1 MNDPKPYFDHL
12 DDFAHKS
19 LFDGIE
25 TLWQP
30 LQTLAASIETIL
42 ANLPSSV
49 DRVQALDGCTLI
61 AGRTLTRYPEA
72 ACNVES
78 WIEISKTTYIEP
90 LGIVLGAG
98 TVLEP
103 SAILKGP
110 AVIGSQCEIRQGAYV
125 RGNVVTGDRCVIG
138 HATEVKNSILMN
150 HSEAGHFNY
159 IGNSILGSYVN
170 LGAGAKLA
178 NLEFRSADD
187 KVKETFPPI
196 PLEMGNGELVTGPE
210 KIGAVL
216 GDYVE
221 IGCNAVL
228 CPGVFL
234 GKDSRV
240 YPNQTVC
247 KGVYPPQ
254 SIILPRDRKSK
265 NE

>member
-1 MNDPKPYFDHL
+1 MNDLTPFFNHL
-12 DDFAHKS
+12 DDFAYKE
-19 LFDGIE
+19 LFHGME

-30 LQTLAASIETIL
+30 LQSLAASIEAIL
-42 ANLPSSV
+42 AGLPSTV
-49 DRVQALDGCTLI
+49 DRVQALDGCTFV
-61 AGRTLTRYPEA
+61 ARGTLTRYPQA
-72 ACNVES
+72 ACHVER
-78 WIEISKTTYIEP
+78 WIEVAKPTYIEP

-159 IGNSILGSYVN
+159 IGDSILGSYVN

-187 KVKETFPPI
+187 KVKEAFPPI
-196 PLEMGNGELVTGPE
+196 PLELENGELVPGPE
-210 KIGAVL
+210 KFGAVL
-216 GDYVE
+216 GDSVE

-240 YPNQTVC
+240 YPNQTVR
-247 KGVYPPQ
+247 KGYYPPQ
-254 SIILPRDRKSK
+254 SLISPRDRHPKSR
-265 NE
+265 

>member
-1 MNDPKPYFDHL
+1 MNDLSPYFDHL
-12 DDFAHKS
+12 DDFAHKE

-30 LQTLAASIETIL
+30 LQTLAASIATL
-42 ANLPSSV
+42 LTNLPSTV
-49 DRVQALDGCTLI
+49 ERVQALDGCTLI
-61 AGRTLTRYPEA
+61 ARDTLSRFPEA
-72 ACNVES
+72 ACHVER
-78 WIEISKTTYIEP
+78 WIEISQPTYIEP
-90 LGIVLGAG
+90 FGIVLGAG

-103 SAILKGP
+103 SAIIKGP
-110 AVIGSQCEIRQGAYV
+110 AVIGSQCEIRQGAYL

-159 IGNSILGSYVN
+159 IGDSILGSYVN

-178 NLEFRSADD
+178 NLEFRSADN
-187 KVKETFPPI
+187 KVKGAFPPI
-196 PLEMGNGELVTGPE
+196 PLELANGALVTGPE
-210 KIGAVL
+210 KFGAVL

-234 GKDSRV
+234 GKDSKV
-240 YPNQTVC
+240 SPNQTVR

-254 SIILPRDRKSK
+254 SLLFPRDRHL
-265 NE
+265 N

>member
-1 MNDPKPYFDHL
+1 MNDLTPFFDHL
-12 DDFAHKS
+12 DEFAHKK

-30 LQTLAASIETIL
+30 LQSLTTAIATIL
-42 ANLPSSV
+42 ADLPSTV
-49 DRVQALDGCTLI
+49 HRVQALYGCTFTARGALS
-61 AGRTLTRYPEA
+61 RFPEA
-72 ACNVES
+72 ACYVER
-78 WIEISKTTYIEP
+78 WIEISQPTYIEP

-103 SAILKGP
+103 SAIIKGP

-159 IGNSILGSYVN
+159 IGDSILGSYVN

-178 NLEFRSADD
+178 NLEFRSADH
-187 KVKETFPPI
+187 KIKEAFPPI
-196 PLEMGNGELVTGPE
+196 PLEMANGELVTGPE
-210 KIGAVL
+210 KFGAVL

-240 YPNQTVC
+240 FANQTVS

-254 SIILPRDRKSK
+254 TLLFPSGRKSR
-265 NE
+265 

>member
-1 MNDPKPYFDHL
+1 MNDLTPFFNHL
-12 DDFAHKS
+12 DDFAYKG
-19 LFDGIE
+19 LFDGVA

-30 LQTLAASIETIL
+30 LQSLAASIEAIL
-42 ANLPSSV
+42 AGLPSTV

-61 AGRTLTRYPEA
+61 ARATLTRYPEA
-72 ACNVES
+72 ACHVER
-78 WIEISKTTYIEP
+78 WIEVAKPTYIEP

-110 AVIGSQCEIRQGAYV
+110 AVIGGQCEIRQGAYV
-125 RGNVVTGDRCVIG
+125 RGNVVTGDHCVIG

-150 HSEAGHFNY
+150 HCEAGHFNY
-159 IGNSILGSYVN
+159 IGDSILGSHVN

-178 NLEFRSADD
+178 NLEFRSVED
-187 KVKETFPPI
+187 KVKEAFPPI
-196 PLEMGNGELVTGPE
+196 PLELENGELVPGPE
-210 KIGAVL
+210 KFGAVL

-234 GKDSRV
+234 GKDSKV
-240 YPNQTVC
+240 YPNQTVR
-247 KGVYPPQ
+247 KGHYPPNSLIFPQ
-254 SIILPRDRKSK
+254 DRHPKSR
-265 NE
+265 